1 MKIERLG
8 DCMSNMLSIKKLKE
22 VVGEDAFNELVEN
35 HAGMNVYIPKN
46 YDERFYDR
54 KKRNKY
60 LRADYIAGVE
70 IPDLMDK
77 YKLSKT
83 TVYKI
88 IECR

>member
-1 MKIERLG
+1 VN
-8 DCMSNMLSIKKLKE
+8 MSNILSIKKLKE
-22 VVGEDAFNELVEN
+22 VVGEDAFNELVKN

-46 YDERFYDR
+46 YDEKYYDR

-60 LRADYIAGVE
+60 LRADYLAGVD
-70 IPDLMDK
+70 IPDLMKK

-83 TVYKI
+83 SVYKI